1 MSVLGSFIK
10 FLESK
15 GLVEFDIVGDS
26 DECFVNRV
34 KLQKYVYIAQRFGLE
49 LPYKHSIYLYG
60 PYSKT
65 LKDDYYRMAENP
77 DLYEAAQ
84 ADLPSEF
91 DQDGFLKAVRN
102 DARWLEIA
110 TTLMERNKE
119 IPVHDELVENVRPIK
134 HWATRER
141 IEEVLNDLERHNLVK
156 RVAD

>member
-60 PYSKT
+60 PYS
-65 LKDDYYRMAENP
+65 
-77 DLYEAAQ
+77 
-84 ADLPSEF
+84 
-91 DQDGFLKAVRN
+91 
-102 DARWLEIA
+102 DA
-110 TTLMERNKE
+110 
-119 IPVHDELVENVRPIK
+119 
-134 HWATRER
+134 
-141 IEEVLNDLERHNLVK
+141 
-156 RVAD
+156 

>member
-10 FLESK
+10 FLEGK

-60 PYSKT
+60 PYSET
-65 LKDDYYRMAENP
+65 LTDDYYRMAENP

-119 IPVHDELVENVRPIK
+119 ILVHDELVENVELIK
-134 HWATRER
+134 HWATHER
-141 IEEVLNDLERHNLVK
+141 IEEVLNDLERHSLVK
-156 RVAD
+156 RVVD

>member
-10 FLESK
+10 FLENK

-34 KLQKYVYIAQRFGLE
+34 KLQKYVYIAQRLGLK

-65 LKDDYYRMAENP
+65 LKADYYRMAENP

-84 ADLPSEF
+84 SDLPSEF

-119 IPVHDELVENVRPIK
+119 ILVHDELVENVRPIK

-141 IEEVLNDLERHNLVK
+141 IEEVLNDLEMHNLVK